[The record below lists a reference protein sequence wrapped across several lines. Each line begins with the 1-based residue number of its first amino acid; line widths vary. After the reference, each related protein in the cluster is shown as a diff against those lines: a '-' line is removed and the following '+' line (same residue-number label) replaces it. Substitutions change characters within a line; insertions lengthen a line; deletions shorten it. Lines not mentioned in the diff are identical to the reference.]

1 MLLLKMLIQQ
11 QMKQNNMTYS
21 DLALKSGIP
30 YKKLLTIIDSMST
43 YECFIYLEK
52 IMVTLNLFKFD
63 NDSIDKMVKNE
74 LKKNEKT
81 KESYINK
88 TVKIK

>member
-11 QMKQNNMTYS
+11 QMKQSNMTYA
-21 DLALKSGIP
+21 DLALKTGIP
-30 YKKLLTIIDSMST
+30 YKKLCTIIDSMAT

-52 IMVTLNLFKFD
+52 IMMTLGLFKFD
-63 NDSIDKMVKNE
+63 DSNVDNLFKQE

-81 KESYINK
+81 KDSYIIR
-88 TVKIK
+88 TVKK